1 MKFTLEQIT
10 QIIKEE
16 IAAVLSED
24 DHIDLEKEIK
34 DELQFGNF
42 TFKELFD
49 EIYGDDSPGNP
60 APPADMKAGYEE
72 ALKDA
77 LKEMLE
83 DEAIK
88 MVKDDDGDDAFA
100 LN

>member
-1 MKFTLEQIT
+1 MKSMVMTHQEIQRAEY
-10 QIIKEE
+10 EE
-16 IAAVLSED
+16 EL
-24 DHIDLEKEIK
+24 K
-34 DELQFGNF
+34 DE
-42 TFKELFD
+42 
-49 EIYGDDSPGNP
+49 
-60 APPADMKAGYEE
+60 
-72 ALKDA
+72 